1 MIDLMM
7 NSSLLQFL
15 KIFMTSSPVQLNIMG
30 GMFIEELVR
39 RSFY

>member
-1 MIDLMM
+1 MIDLKIS
-7 NSSLLQFL
+7 SSLLLFI
-15 KIFMTSSPVQLNIMG
+15 KIFMTSSLVQLNIMG